1 MDVLLLSWSV
11 AIRIKLIIKS
21 LNLIVSRIFQPTQTT
36 WSRVLR
42 KRRIRCN
49 CSFIITALFYDPRY
63 GVCGIIPDSERSL
76 PLSSH
81 THFSKLKWYYSINTY
96 IANVI
101 QLIASSYY
109 FLKQYWLDE
118 YIGLRTEAFSF
129 LKMKTIFIC
138 SVKY

>member
-1 MDVLLLSWSV
+1 MEVLSLSWSV
-11 AIRIKLIIKS
+11 AIRIELIIKS

-42 KRRIRCN
+42 KRRIRSN
-49 CSFIITALFYDPRY
+49 CSFIMSALFFDPRY
-63 GVCGIIPDSERSL
+63 GVCGIIPDSERAL

-81 THFSKLKWYYSINTY
+81 THCSKLKWHYSINTY
-96 IANVI
+96 IANMI

-118 YIGLRTEAFSF
+118 YIRLRTKAFSF
-129 LKMKTIFIC
+129 LKVRTIFIC
-138 SVKY
+138 SIKY